1 MKYRR
6 FSGVVFG
13 MQAGVELY
21 RTNHW
26 WYLIYYTPCYA
37 ALYVCDFKR
46 QWKYRRSITWCT
58 SFACIL
64 GCRTVQDEAV
74 FELLSRASVS

>member
-37 ALYVCDFKR
+37 ALYVCDF
-46 QWKYRRSITWCT
+46 
-58 SFACIL
+58 
-64 GCRTVQDEAV
+64 
-74 FELLSRASVS
+74 

>member
-1 MKYRR
+1 
-6 FSGVVFG
+6 

-37 ALYVCDFKR
+37 ALTCV
-46 QWKYRRSITWCT
+46 
-58 SFACIL
+58 IL
-64 GCRTVQDEAV
+64 NVSGSTADPSLGAPLSLASYGCRTVQDEAV
-74 FELLSRASVS
+74 FELLSRASVSLVVKKQ